1 MTATVSAF
9 SILLIAFRAFL
20 GVGLFLVTFLMGVL
34 VQSFGITILDKNEKS
49 IANVF
54 IMGFLFVVALS
65 QILIVPPTLYGID
78 VTTATP
84 IWWGVFLLLSLGTV
98 KKCKKDIIE
107 IFVNFPLK
115 IHNFFV
121 EKKCGGIYGILATLF
136 VVLQLVGSIL
146 LYHYDDD
153 DAIYVTTV
161 ASNVAENNFFH
172 YYGPTGEHTSLW
184 SMAEYI
190 TNGWYDL
197 VTIVCQSTKVP
208 AAIIMHT
215 ILPILMVALAYAVVM
230 VLAKL
235 LIKKDSQRYLFILF
249 VSVINILNNVSTH
262 TSSSVLLMRM
272 HQGKALFANIVVP
285 VMFCVFLL
293 MWNQQFEK
301 KYVWLLL
308 ILNTSACA
316 FSTSGLFFG
325 AMLTFVYAVVVAI
338 NYKNIKKGLYTCLA
352 IVPNI
357 IFAIIY
363 VAERMFEVW

>member
-1 MTATVSAF
+1 MTAAASEI
-9 SILLIAFRAFL
+9 SILFIFFRSLI
-20 GVGLFLVTFLMGVL
+20 GVGLLMVTFLMGVL
-34 VQSFGITILDKNEKS
+34 VQSLGITLLDSNEKS
-49 IANVF
+49 VANIF

-65 QILIVPPTLYGID
+65 QVLIVPPTLYGID

-84 IWWGVFLLLSLGTV
+84 IWWCVFLLLSLITV
-98 KKCKKDIIE
+98 KRCKKDIVE
-107 IFVNFPLK
+107 ILK
-115 IHNFFV
+115 NIPQKTRNFFV

-161 ASNVAENNFFH
+161 ASNVSENNFFH

-184 SMAEYI
+184 DMAEYI

-197 VTIVCQSTKVP
+197 ITIVCQSTKVP

-215 ILPILMVALAYAVVM
+215 VLPVLMVALAYAVV
-230 VLAKL
+230 VVFAKL
-235 LIKKDSQRYLFILF
+235 LIKNESQRYLFVLF

-293 MWNQQFEK
+293 MWNQNSEK
-301 KYVWLLL
+301 KYLYLLT
-308 ILNTSACA
+308 ILNTTACA

-325 AMLTFVYAVVVAI
+325 AVLTFVYAIVVAI
-338 NYKNIKKGLYTCLA
+338 NFKSIKKGVDTCLA

-357 IFAIIY
+357 VFAIIY
-363 VAERMFEVW
+363 VVERLFEVW